1 MVLFASCLKALFAL
15 PVVSG
20 FPNLRSP
27 ILLIPLSCTYR
38 ECYQRMVHHSSNEQ
52 DQQQLQHKESRHRL
66 LKTLWYLSK
75 PTFLPGGLCQLV
87 AVLCQIA
94 MPLFVQQLLLV
105 LESNP
110 KSKILDQGGLYYT
123 FGIFCSMFINAMMT
137 HRHRHLALK
146 TGIILRS
153 CLVGVIYTHI
163 LKLKPIGKYGLS
175 SGEVN
180 TLVAIDAQKVRVC
193 RIQER
198 FKTVSF
204 PSLCFDEGERLKCRP
219 LSH

>member
-1 MVLFASCLKALFAL
+1 M
-15 PVVSG
+15 
-20 FPNLRSP
+20 
-27 ILLIPLSCTYR
+27 
-38 ECYQRMVHHSSNEQ
+38 MVHHSSNEQ
-52 DQQQLQHKESRHRL
+52 DQQQQQQEQKASRQHRL

-110 KSKILDQGGLYYT
+110 KSKILDQGGLEYT

-163 LKLKPIGKYGLS
+163 LKLKPTGKYGLS

-180 TLVAIDAQKVRVC
+180 TLVAIDAQKVRTC
-193 RIQER
+193 FSHTRTLAKQSR
-198 FKTVSF
+198 LA
-204 PSLCFDEGERLKCRP
+204 LCF
-219 LSH
+219 